1 MSKEFEIRG
10 CIAVPPEVTADEF
23 WDAFIDFVESK
34 GWTFGGGISE
44 IQDGFYIM
52 PDGSRGRN
60 VLDDEEK

>member
-10 CIAVPPEVTADEF
+10 CVAVPPEVTADDF
-23 WDAFIDFVESK
+23 WNVFIGFVESK

-52 PDGSRGRN
+52 SDGSRGRY